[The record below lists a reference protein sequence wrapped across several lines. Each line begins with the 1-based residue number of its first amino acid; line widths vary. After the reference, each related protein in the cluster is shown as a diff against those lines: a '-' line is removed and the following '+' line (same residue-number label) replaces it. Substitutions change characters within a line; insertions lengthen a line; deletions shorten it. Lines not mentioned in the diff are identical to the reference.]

1 MYFLNIY
8 IYYFRKRMSMSG
20 MKWTKEE
27 ENKLLYEVKL
37 GRTFAQISEKHN
49 RSEIAIH
56 LRFAS
61 IVNQKIKQN
70 QQSIHAIAKELNLKP
85 DSIQN
90 ILDKAEKYNVNNNK
104 NNDSLDKKISFLE
117 QKIDSLEEKLNSIE
131 KYCKSIYKKI
141 K

>member
-1 MYFLNIY
+1 
-8 IYYFRKRMSMSG
+8 MSG

-37 GRTFAQISEKHN
+37 GRTFAQISEMHF
-49 RSEIAIH
+49 RSEMAIH

-61 IVNQKIKQN
+61 IVNQKIKEN
-70 QQSIHAIAKELNLKP
+70 KQSIHAIAKELNLKP

-104 NNDSLDKKISFLE
+104 NNDSFDKKISFLE
-117 QKIDSLEEKLNSIE
+117 QKIDSLEEKLSSIE